1 MISEFVTQWVY
12 FIVQNIYKYSIQTLT
27 LLPKN
32 IKISGVSPF
41 GPSAGTFEV
50 EISIL
55 AAKPSKDDI
64 KNKTFDSLWKD
75 NYHLRVTNGNFSEVL
90 GDGSNAI
97 PDKVFD
103 LKSVWIIITDQ
114 FSDIHTSF
122 EFNLSK
128 AAKDDNTSTKT
139 SDGIK
144 KQNPKERVTGKQKPQ
159 QDRGYFEKRYIP
171 VKGQPGPMGPAGDK
185 GPQGTKGE
193 SGDKGPTGSKGST
206 GDKGDKGDRGIT
218 GPAGDKGTTGPTG
231 PAGLI
236 GDKGI
241 QGPKGE
247 KGRSG
252 DKGDKGDKGITGPA
266 GDKGPT
272 GPTGP
277 PGPTGDKGIQG
288 PPGEKGITGTH
299 GPVGDKGPQGP
310 QGEAGDKGLTGIP
323 GQQGERGIPGPMG
336 LQGERGPIG
345 KAGEPGPLGPQGIQ
359 GQQGERGL
367 TGPSGTPGDAG
378 TVGDKGPMGQPGPK
392 GPPGPPGEK
401 GPTGGIS
408 EDTKTLI
415 KELLEL
421 LASKNI
427 ITTEEQIKLS
437 SYLY

>member
-1 MISEFVTQWVY
+1 M
-12 FIVQNIYKYSIQTLT
+12 
-27 LLPKN
+27 PKN
-32 IKISGVSPF
+32 VKISGVSPF
-41 GPSAGTFEV
+41 GSSTGTFEV

-55 AAKPSKDDI
+55 VSKPSKDDI

-75 NYHLRVTNGNFSEVL
+75 NYHLRVVNGNFSEVL

-97 PDKVFD
+97 PDKVFS
-103 LKSVWIIITDQ
+103 LESIWILITDQ

-122 EFNLSK
+122 EVKLSQS
-128 AAKDDNTSTKT
+128 AKDDSTTTKV
-139 SDGIK
+139 SDDGK
-144 KQNPKERVTGKQKPQ
+144 RQKSKERDVSTQKTQ
-159 QDRGYFEKRYIP
+159 KDRGYFEKRYIP

-185 GPQGTKGE
+185 GHAGPPGPT
-193 SGDKGPTGSKGST
+193 GDKGPAGSKGST

-218 GPAGDKGTTGPTG
+218 GPT
-231 PAGLI
+231 
-236 GDKGI
+236 
-241 QGPKGE
+241 
-247 KGRSG
+247 
-252 DKGDKGDKGITGPA
+252 

-288 PPGEKGITGTH
+288 PPGEKGITGIH
-299 GPVGDKGPQGP
+299 GPPGDKGPQGP

-336 LQGERGPIG
+336 LQGERGPTG
-345 KAGEPGPLGPQGIQ
+345 KSGEPGPLGPQGIQ

-378 TVGDKGPMGQPGPK
+378 TIGDKGPMGQPGPR

-415 KELLEL
+415 KELLEV

>member
-1 MISEFVTQWVY
+1 MISEFVVYWVY

-32 IKISGVSPF
+32 VKISGVSPF
-41 GPSAGTFEV
+41 GSSTGTFEV

-64 KNKTFDSLWKD
+64 NNKTFDSLWKD
-75 NYHLRVTNGNFSEVL
+75 NYHLRVANGNFSEVL

-97 PDKVFD
+97 PDKVFS
-103 LKSVWIIITDQ
+103 LESIWILITDQ
-114 FSDIHTSF
+114 FSDTHTSF
-122 EFNLSK
+122 EVKLPQS
-128 AAKDDNTSTKT
+128 AHDDSTTTKV
-139 SDGIK
+139 SHDGK
-144 KQNPKERVTGKQKPQ
+144 RQKSKERAVSDQKTQ
-159 QDRGYFEKRYIP
+159 QNRGYFEKRYIP

-185 GPQGTKGE
+185 GHAGPPGPT
-193 SGDKGPTGSKGST
+193 GDKGPAGSKGST
-206 GDKGDKGDRGIT
+206 GDKGDKGDRGI
-218 GPAGDKGTTGPTG
+218 
-231 PAGLI
+231 
-236 GDKGI
+236 
-241 QGPKGE
+241 
-247 KGRSG
+247 
-252 DKGDKGDKGITGPA
+252 
-266 GDKGPT
+266 T

-288 PPGEKGITGTH
+288 PPGEKGITGIH
-299 GPVGDKGPQGP
+299 GPAGDKGPQGP

-336 LQGERGPIG
+336 LQGERGPTG
-345 KAGEPGPLGPQGIQ
+345 KSGEPGPLGPQGIQ

-378 TVGDKGPMGQPGPK
+378 TVGDKGPMGQPGPR

-415 KELLEL
+415 KEMLEL